1 MKSVVRLGLI
11 CAVLLVLLSC
21 FPLHAQL
28 RYWGNPFVRNFSTED
43 FNGGIQ
49 SWGIAQD
56 DREVIYIANNFG
68 LLEYDGAEWNRYP
81 VNNGT
86 KVRSLYTSK
95 SQGRVYVGSQ
105 SDFGYFEPN
114 KRGSL
119 QYFSLKDLIPEQHRN
134 FDEVWR
140 IYEIDGKIYFTTFK
154 NIYIYTPDEKVTV
167 VAPDNPIEFSFKVK
181 NKLYTMEWG
190 VGLTELENGKL
201 KLLPGGE
208 KFTQNRIASI
218 LPFDQ
223 THLLIFTVQDGV
235 YLYNGMSAALMKM
248 NDAGVLQ
255 HLVINQAV
263 LLKDGTYAVGTQNDG
278 LYIMNKQG
286 ALLLHLTKADGLYD
300 NTIHALYQ
308 DAHENLWLGLN
319 NGLSLVEISS
329 PFSRIDGSKGV
340 SGAGYAALKLN
351 SNLYLGTT
359 SSLYKA
365 DLSKGQNYRPVPNST
380 GQVYRLRNFH
390 DKLLMGHHTGPY
402 MISHGQARKIA
413 DGNGSWDYI
422 QVPDKPE
429 YFVLGSY
436 DGISLLKKEGDG
448 FQLVRKYKG
457 FEESSRVL
465 EFDEQGNLW
474 IAHGYKGVFRL
485 RFESDYS
492 KIKEVGFY
500 NSKHGLPSD
509 QLVNMER
516 LQGKLYFPAFTG
528 IYRFNYKKD
537 VFERDSVFSSYFRP
551 DEHIAEMEEDVQG
564 NIYFIS
570 DQRVGVLS
578 LNKFGEPQI
587 KSKEFNTISDRLND
601 DLPYIKILD
610 LNNVLLGAKDG
621 FIHYDGSKNKTLYPF
636 NTRITKVVNTSFE
649 EDSLLFSERAF
660 KAVDDLRLPYRQNSL
675 SFTYSSSFYERPEKT
690 QYQYYLENFDEA
702 WSAWTSK
709 TEKEY
714 TNLPEGNYVFHVR
727 ALNIHGNM
735 SEAKSFA
742 FSVAPPFYRS
752 RLALMVYILLG
763 LFLLGA
769 LLYYL
774 EKRFR
779 REKLRIIED
788 KERAL
793 SEKDTEVKEAA
804 KLSEEKILR
813 LKHEKQQ
820 SEIEHMNRELASSTF
835 HLINKNELLNN
846 VKLELQSIVKQGEL
860 QQQYSEE
867 VKRIIKNIEQNITSD
882 SDWKQFE
889 LHFNHVHGDFTKRLQ
904 GRYPD
909 MTPQEVKLSTYL
921 RLNLTTKEIAQLLN
935 ITVRGVEISRYRLR
949 KRLNL
954 ERSDNLTDYILR
966 F

>member
-1 MKSVVRLGLI
+1 MKSVVKFSLI
-11 CAVLLVLLSC
+11 YSVLFVLSSV
-21 FPLHAQL
+21 FPLLAQS

-43 FNGGIQ
+43 FKGGIQ

-56 DREVIYIANNFG
+56 EREVIYVANNFG

-105 SDFGYFEPN
+105 SDFGYFETDKLGN
-114 KRGSL
+114 L

-140 IYEIDGKIYFTTFK
+140 IYEIDGKICFTTFK
-154 NIYIYTPDEKVTV
+154 NIYIYTPDKKITV
-167 VAPDNPIEFSFKVK
+167 VAPKNPIEFSFKVK

-190 VGLTELENGKL
+190 VGLTELESGKL
-201 KLLPGGE
+201 KLLPGGD
-208 KFTQNRIASI
+208 KFAKSRIASI

-223 THLLIFTVQDGV
+223 ANLLIFTVQDGV
-235 YLYNGMSAALMKM
+235 YLYNGISPVLMKM
-248 NDAGVLQ
+248 DDAAVLQ
-255 HLVINQAV
+255 HLVINQAL
-263 LLKDGTYAVGTQNDG
+263 LLKDGTYAIGTQNDG

-300 NTIHALYQ
+300 NTIHTLYQ

-329 PFSRIDGSKGV
+329 PFSRIDGAMGV
-340 SGAGYAALKLN
+340 SGAGYAALKIDN
-351 SNLYLGTT
+351 KLYLGTT
-359 SSLYKA
+359 SSLYEA
-365 DLSKGQNYRPVPNST
+365 EIGQNHSYKSVPNST
-380 GQVYRLRNFH
+380 GQVYKLRHYH

-402 MISHGQARKIA
+402 IIKNGQAQKFA
-413 DGNGSWDYI
+413 AGNGSWDYI
-422 QVPDKPE
+422 PVPDKPG
-429 YFVLGSY
+429 YFILGSY
-436 DGISLLKKEGDG
+436 DGISLLKEDG
-448 FQLVRKYKG
+448 NDFQLVRKYKG

-465 EFDEQGNLW
+465 EFDEKGNLW
-474 IAHGYKGVFRL
+474 IAHGYKGVFRI
-485 RFESDYS
+485 RFAPDYS
-492 KIKEVGFY
+492 KIKTTSFF
-500 NSKHGLPSD
+500 NSKNGLPSD

-516 LQGKLYFPAFTG
+516 LQGKLYFPALTG
-528 IYRFNYKKD
+528 IYRFDYSKEIFVK
-537 VFERDSVFSSYFRP
+537 DSVFSSYFKP
-551 DEHIAEMEEDVQG
+551 EEHIAEMEEDVQG

-570 DQRVGVLS
+570 DQRVGILT
-578 LNKFGEPQI
+578 LNKFGEPEI
-587 KSKEFNTISDRLND
+587 RSKEFNTISDRLND

-621 FIHYDGSKNKTLYPF
+621 FIHYDGLKNKTLYPF
-636 NTRITKVVNTSFE
+636 NTRITKVINTSFDK
-649 EDSLLFSERAF
+649 DSLLFSERAF
-660 KAVDDLRLPYRQNSL
+660 KEGEKLDLPYKQNSL

-690 QYQYYLENFDEA
+690 QYQYYLENFDES
-702 WSAWTSK
+702 WSNWTSK

-714 TNLPEGNYVFHVR
+714 TNLPEGSYVFHVR
-727 ALNIHGNM
+727 AQNIHGNI
-735 SEAKSFA
+735 SEAESFA
-742 FSVAPPFYRS
+742 FTVAPPFYRS
-752 RLALMVYILLG
+752 RLAIVVYIILGLLLLG
-763 LFLLGA
+763 T

-774 EKRFR
+774 EKRYR
-779 REKLRIIED
+779 REKLKIIED

-793 SEKDTEVKEAA
+793 SEKDTEVKEVA
-804 KLSEEKILR
+804 KLSEKKILR

-860 QQQYSEE
+860 QQHSEE

-904 GRYPD
+904 DSYPE

-921 RLNLTTKEIAQLLN
+921 RLNLSTKEIAQLLS
-935 ITVRGVEISRYRLR
+935 ISVRGVEISRYRLR
-949 KRLNL
+949 KRLEL
-954 ERSDNLTDYILR
+954 DRSENLTDYILR

>member
-1 MKSVVRLGLI
+1 MKSVVQFALI
-11 CAVLLVLLSC
+11 YSVLFVLSSG
-21 FPLHAQL
+21 FSSMAQS

-43 FNGGIQ
+43 FKGGIQ
-49 SWGIAQD
+49 SWGVAQD
-56 DREVIYIANNFG
+56 EREVVYIANNFG

-105 SDFGYFEPN
+105 SDFGYFEPD
-114 KRGSL
+114 KLGSL
-119 QYFSLKDLIPEQHRN
+119 QYFSLKKLIPEKHRN

-140 IYEIDGKIYFTTFK
+140 IYEIDGKICFTTFK
-154 NIYIYTPDEKVTV
+154 NIYIYTPDKQITV
-167 VAPDNPIEFSFKVK
+167 VSPKNPIEFSFKVK

-208 KFTQNRIASI
+208 KFAQSRIASI

-223 THLLIFTVQDGV
+223 ANLLIFTVQDGV
-235 YLYNGMSAALMKM
+235 YLYNGINPVLMKM
-248 NDAGVLQ
+248 DDANVLQ

-263 LLKDGTYAVGTQNDG
+263 LLKDGSYAIGTQNDG

-300 NTIHALYQ
+300 NTIHTLYQ

-329 PFSRIDGSKGV
+329 PFSRIDGAMGV
-340 SGAGYAALKLN
+340 SGAGYAALKIN
-351 SNLYLGTT
+351 NKVYLGTT
-359 SSLYKA
+359 SSLYEA
-365 DLSKGQNYRPVPNST
+365 EIGQHHNYKPVPNST
-380 GQVYRLRNFH
+380 GQVYKLRNYH

-402 MISHGQARKIA
+402 MIKNGQAQKFA

-422 QVPDKPE
+422 PVPDKPG
-429 YFVLGSY
+429 YFILGSY
-436 DGISLLKKEGDG
+436 DGISLLKEDRDG

-474 IAHGYKGVFRL
+474 IAHGYKGVFRI
-485 RFESDYS
+485 RFEPDYS
-492 KIKEVGFY
+492 KIKAIGFF
-500 NSKHGLPSD
+500 NSKNGLPSD

-516 LQGKLYFPAFTG
+516 LQGKLYFPALTG
-528 IYRFNYKKD
+528 IYRFDYSKN
-537 VFERDSVFSSYFRP
+537 VFVIDSVFSSYFNP

-570 DQRVGVLS
+570 DQRVGILT
-578 LNKFGEPQI
+578 LNKFGEPEI
-587 KSKEFNTISDRLND
+587 KSKEFNAISDRLND

-610 LNNVLLGAKDG
+610 LNHVLLGAKDG
-621 FIHYDGSKNKTLYPF
+621 FIHYDGLKNKTLYPF

-649 EDSLLFSERAF
+649 QDSLLFSERA
-660 KAVDDLRLPYRQNSL
+660 VIGDDRLHLPYKQNSL

-690 QYQYYLENFDEA
+690 QYQYYLENFDEG
-702 WSAWTSK
+702 WSNWTSK

-714 TNLPEGNYVFHVR
+714 TNLPEGSYVFHVR
-727 ALNIHGNM
+727 ALNIHGNI
-735 SEAKSFA
+735 SEAESFA

-752 RLALMVYILLG
+752 RLAIVVYIILG

-774 EKRFR
+774 EKRYR
-779 REKLRIIED
+779 REKLKIIED

-793 SEKDTEVKEAA
+793 SEKDSEVKEVA
-804 KLSEEKILR
+804 KLSEKKILR

-860 QQQYSEE
+860 QQHGEE

-904 GRYPD
+904 DSYPE

-921 RLNLTTKEIAQLLN
+921 RLNLSTKEIAQLLS
-935 ITVRGVEISRYRLR
+935 ISVRGVEISRYRLR

-954 ERSDNLTDYILR
+954 ERNDNLTDYILR